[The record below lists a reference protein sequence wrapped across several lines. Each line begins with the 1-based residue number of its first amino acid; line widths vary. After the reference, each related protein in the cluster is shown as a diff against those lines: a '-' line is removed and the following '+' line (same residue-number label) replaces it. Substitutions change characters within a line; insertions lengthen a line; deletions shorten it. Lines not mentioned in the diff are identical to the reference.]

1 MALLTQSS
9 NKVGYSSPKS
19 LRVFEVWQH
28 LKNNPWGIGV
38 REILGA
44 LGPGFLVSVGYMD
57 PGNWGTNLA
66 GGAGF
71 GYELLW
77 VILLSNLIAIF
88 LQISSAK
95 LGIATGKNLAQ
106 LIREQFPRPVATFL
120 GISATIAIMA
130 TDMAEVLG
138 GALGFNI
145 LFHIPLFISALLTGA
160 IVLCLLTLSRWGY
173 RKIEYVI
180 IGLVSVIGL
189 TYVYEMLLIRPDWSQ
204 VALHALIPQVSSG
217 SILVAVGILGATVM
231 PHNVFLHSSLA
242 PSRLSGPDASM
253 SERRKVLRLAKIDTV
268 AALNVAFFVNA
279 AMLVVAGTVFFQHVN
294 PEDLSLQAAY
304 VTLTPA
310 LGALAALAFG
320 VGLLASGL
328 SSSTT
333 GTMAGQIVLQGF
345 SGKKVEMW
353 VWRLLTL
360 VPALVIIALNISS
373 VEVLVISQVILSL
386 QLPFTMVAV
395 VLLTSRRDLMGDLVN
410 GRNTKVI
417 NVLICLVVTV
427 LNVVLLYT
435 LFWG

>member
-1 MALLTQSS
+1 MALLTQSRS
-9 NKVGYSSPKS
+9 KVGYSTPKS
-19 LRVFEVWQH
+19 LRVFKVWQH
-28 LKNNPWGIGV
+28 LKNNRWGIGV

-66 GGAGF
+66 AGAGF

-77 VILLSNLIAIF
+77 VIMLSNIIAIF

-95 LGIATGKNLAQ
+95 LGIATGKDLAR
-106 LIREQFPRPVATFL
+106 LIREQFPRPVVAFL
-120 GISATIAIMA
+120 GISAAIAVMA
-130 TDMAEVLG
+130 TDLAEVLG

-145 LFHIPLFISALLTGA
+145 LFHIPLFFSALLTGA

-189 TYVYEMLLIRPDWSQ
+189 AYVYETMLIRPDWSQ
-204 VALHALIPQVSSG
+204 VALHTLIPQVSAG

-242 PSRLSGPDASM
+242 LSRLSGPDASM

-279 AMLVVAGTVFFQHVN
+279 AMLIVAGTVFFQHIN
-294 PEDLSLQAAY
+294 PADLSLQTAF

-310 LGALAALAFG
+310 LGALAALVFG
-320 VGLLASGL
+320 IGLLASGL

-395 VLLTSRRDLMGDLVN
+395 MLLTNRRDLMGELVN
-410 GRNTKVI
+410 GRYTSIVNI
-417 NVLICLVVTV
+417 LICLAVTV
-427 LNVVLLYT
+427 LNVLLLYT

>member
-1 MALLTQSS
+1 
-9 NKVGYSSPKS
+9 
-19 LRVFEVWQH
+19 
-28 LKNNPWGIGV
+28 
-38 REILGA
+38 
-44 LGPGFLVSVGYMD
+44 
-57 PGNWGTNLA
+57 
-66 GGAGF
+66 
-71 GYELLW
+71 
-77 VILLSNLIAIF
+77 
-88 LQISSAK
+88 
-95 LGIATGKNLAQ
+95 
-106 LIREQFPRPVATFL
+106 
-120 GISATIAIMA
+120 
-130 TDMAEVLG
+130 
-138 GALGFNI
+138 
-145 LFHIPLFISALLTGA
+145 
-160 IVLCLLTLSRWGY
+160 
-173 RKIEYVI
+173 
-180 IGLVSVIGL
+180 VIGL
-189 TYVYEMLLIRPDWSQ
+189 TYVYEMLLIRPEWSQ

-242 PSRLSGPDASM
+242 PSRLSSPDASM

-294 PEDLSLQAAY
+294 PADLSLQTAY

-345 SGKKVEMW
+345 SGKKVDMW
-353 VWRLLTL
+353 VWRLLTM

-395 VLLTSRRDLMGDLVN
+395 MLLTGRRELMGELVN
-410 GRNTKVI
+410 GRYSNVV
-417 NVLICLVVTV
+417 NVLICLVVTI